1 MTIDIIVRRGS
12 RPKSRAFA
20 PEPHYPLP
28 PLIQATGLS
37 WEEMAA
43 RRKRSKTFGFK
54 RLRDGLT
61 WAEADEWAV
70 GFGLLPYEVWPEWND
85 ADPSSWCD
93 LGPDFAA
100 ELLHDG
106 SRQEAA

>member
-1 MTIDIIVRRGS
+1 MTIHIVVRRGS

-20 PEPHYPLP
+20 PEPRYPLH

-37 WEEMAA
+37 WEEMAD

-54 RLRDGLT
+54 RLREGLT
-61 WAEADEWAV
+61 WSEADEWAV

-85 ADPSSWCD
+85 ADPSTWCD
-93 LGPDFAA
+93 LGPDFAGDLVHH
-100 ELLHDG
+100 ESG
-106 SRQEAA
+106 QEAA